1 MLYSYKEHL
10 IDIKTVVFEII
21 GNEKVHTNDIQT
33 MDIAMLE
40 QS

>member
-10 IDIKTVVFEII
+10 IDTKTVGFEII
-21 GNEKVHTNDIQT
+21 GNEKVYTNDIQT